1 MELQFL
7 VDNPPVNPLSD
18 GVRHGLI
25 ESMEKAESDDS
36 VGIVLTG
43 KGRSFI
49 AGADIS
55 EAGQQIEGPSI
66 HDAFEKIEKSTKPVI
81 AAELTDP
88 LLVVGWKQH
97 YVAIMSLI
105 KQGFIGLPEVNLGLL
120 PGAGGTQFPPV

>member
-1 MELQFL
+1 MKGKINYSVTDGIAILE

-36 VGIVLTG
+36 VVGIVLTG

-55 EAGQQIEGPSI
+55 EFGQQIEGPSI
-66 HDAFEKIEKSTKPVI
+66 HDAFEKIEKSWAGRQVRPLEPTSPRVSQT
-81 AAELTDP
+81 LTNY
-88 LLVVGWKQH
+88 LR
-97 YVAIMSLI
+97 
-105 KQGFIGLPEVNLGLL
+105 
-120 PGAGGTQFPPV
+120 

>member
-1 MELQFL
+1 MKGKINYSVTDGIAILE

-36 VGIVLTG
+36 VVGIVLTG

-55 EAGQQIEGPSI
+55 EFGQQIEGPSI
-66 HDAFEKIEKSTKPVI
+66 HDAFEKIEKSTC
-81 AAELTDP
+81 
-88 LLVVGWKQH
+88 LLYTSPSPRDG
-97 YVAIMSLI
+97 
-105 KQGFIGLPEVNLGLL
+105 
-120 PGAGGTQFPPV
+120 